1 MEIEEFD
8 LITQFIRKILKFLY
22 AHDVFPSSRFMTKLA
37 KKVTII
43 YDLKVASGNHASMC
57 FEF

>member
-22 AHDVFPSSRFMTKLA
+22 AHDVFPSSSFRTKLA
-37 KKVTII
+37 MKVTNI
-43 YDLKVASGNHASMC
+43 DDFKVASGNHASMC